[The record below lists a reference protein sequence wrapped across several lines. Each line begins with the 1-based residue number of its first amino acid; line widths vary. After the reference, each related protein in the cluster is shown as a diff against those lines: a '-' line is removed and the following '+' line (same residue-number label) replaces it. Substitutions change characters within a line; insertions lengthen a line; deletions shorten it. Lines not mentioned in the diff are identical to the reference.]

1 MKVFIHKKRIHY
13 GAAILSG
20 LFTLLFFVF
29 IGRFFVL
36 QVTGE
41 VRGENLS
48 DYAEGKYNV
57 TYNINAERGSILDRN
72 GNPIAEDMRSFKMV
86 AVLDES
92 LSKNQ
97 KKLRHVADPIT
108 TAQKLAPLLN
118 VEESELIERLSRE
131 GAKQVEFGAYGRD
144 IPILVKEEIEELDL
158 PGISFIEGSK
168 RFYAN
173 GIFASHVIG
182 FARESDSGEVS
193 GVLGIEKM
201 LEDHLKEENGKLTQ
215 KRDMSRLRLPFV
227 KDSDTAFTPK
237 KDGQDVYLT
246 IDKTIQ
252 TFLEE
257 AMSKVQ
263 DAYTPERIIGIVAE
277 PKTGKILAMST
288 RPTFDLNTR
297 EGLNTNWNNDAI
309 SYRFEPGSTM
319 KVFSLAAAI
328 EEGVYNGSELFKS
341 GSFPIPSAPPIYD
354 HNRAGWGE
362 ITFDEGVQ
370 RSSNVAFALL
380 TDKMGT
386 DTLMSYLSSFGLD
399 APTGIDL
406 PDETSSILNFQ
417 WYRDRISTAFGQG
430 SAFTPI
436 QLVQAATAIA
446 NDGKMMQPYI
456 IDRIVDVNNG
466 EVVLDN
472 VPKVKGEPISEQTAK
487 KVRGI
492 LETVV
497 TSDVGTGR
505 PYRLEGYNIAMKTGT
520 AQISSSTGGWL
531 TGHGEH
537 IYSALGMAPTEN
549 PEIIV
554 YVAVERPTIAEYESG
569 AVPVSSIF
577 NAVMLRSLQY
587 LSIKRTDETPSET
600 SIKNNIGF
608 ETDDYIGKNI
618 SEIENNEN
626 GKQTE
631 IVVIGNGNQVM
642 KQVPYPGK
650 QIIQGEKVFLLTEE
664 DTTMLDMTGWS
675 LRDVLK
681 YASLIGVSP
690 RVIGNGYV
698 TSQSVEPGKK
708 FKSGTQLVIE
718 FSSNRPIP
726 PLNEEENSGVN

>member
-13 GAAILSG
+13 GAALLSVI
-20 LFTLLFFVF
+20 FALLFFVF

-48 DYAEGKYNV
+48 EHAEGKYNV
-57 TYNINAERGSILDRN
+57 TYNIKANRGSILDRN

-86 AVLDES
+86 AVLDET
-92 LSKNQ
+92 LSENQ
-97 KKLRHVADPIT
+97 KKLRHVADPVT

-118 VEESELIERLSRE
+118 VEESELLERLSRK
-131 GAKQVEFGAYGRD
+131 GVKQVEFGAYGRD
-144 IPILVKEEIEELDL
+144 IPILVKEEIEELEL
-158 PGISFIEGSK
+158 PGIRFIEGSK

-182 FARESDSGEVS
+182 FARESDTGEVS
-193 GVLGIEKM
+193 GVLGIENM
-201 LEDHLKEENGKLTQ
+201 LEEQLKEENGRLTQ

-227 KDSDTAFTPK
+227 KDSDTSFTPK

-246 IDKTIQ
+246 LDKTIQ

-257 AMSKVQ
+257 SMSKVQ
-263 DAYTPERIIGIVAE
+263 EAYKPERIIGIVAD

-288 RPTFDLNTR
+288 RPTFNLNTR
-297 EGLNTNWNNDAI
+297 DGLNNNWNNDAI

-328 EEGVYNGSELFKS
+328 EEGVYNGSDLFQS

-354 HNRAGWGE
+354 HNRAGWGK
-362 ITFDEGVQ
+362 ITFAEGVQ

-380 TDKMGT
+380 TERMGT
-386 DTLMSYLSSFGLD
+386 DTLMEYLSAFGLD
-399 APTGIDL
+399 SPTGIDL

-436 QLVQAATAIA
+436 QLIQAATAIA

-456 IDRIVDVNNG
+456 VDRIVDVNNG
-466 EVVLDN
+466 NVVLDN
-472 VPKVKGEPISEQTAK
+472 EPKVKGEPISPATAK
-487 KVRGI
+487 KVREI

-505 PYRLEGYNIAMKTGT
+505 PYRLDGYDVAMKTGT
-520 AQISSSTGGWL
+520 AQIVSPTGGWL
-531 TGHGEH
+531 SGHGEH
-537 IYSALGMAPTEN
+537 IYSALGMAPTDD

-554 YVAVERPTIAEYESG
+554 YIAVERPKIAEYESG

-577 NAVMLRSLQY
+577 NSVMLRSLQY
-587 LSIKRTDETPSET
+587 LSIKRTDESPAENSLK
-600 SIKNNIGF
+600 SNVGF
-608 ETDDYIGKNI
+608 KTKDYIGKNI
-618 SEIENNEN
+618 SDIKTVETDDNAVL
-626 GKQTE
+626 
-631 IVVIGNGNQVM
+631 VVVGNGNKVL
-642 KQVPYPGK
+642 KQVPSPGK
-650 QIIQGEKVFLLTEE
+650 QILQGEKVFLLTEE
-664 DTTMLDMTGWS
+664 DTALLEMTGWS

-681 YASLIGVSP
+681 YTSLIGVSP

-698 TSQSVEPGKK
+698 INQSVEPGEQHKK
-708 FKSGTQLVIE
+708 GTQLVIE
-718 FSSNRPIP
+718 FASNRPVP
-726 PLNEEENSGVN
+726 PSNEEENSGVN